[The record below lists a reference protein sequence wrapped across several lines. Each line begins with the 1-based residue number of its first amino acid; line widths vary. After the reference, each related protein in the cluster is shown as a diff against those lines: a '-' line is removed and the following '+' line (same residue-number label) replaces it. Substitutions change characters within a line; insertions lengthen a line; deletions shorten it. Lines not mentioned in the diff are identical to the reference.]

1 MTARHICILGGSGFV
16 GRHLLA
22 RFRLDGHRLKILTR
36 TERTRARLF
45 RQISAEAVVTDVHD
59 PAALEREFAGCDT
72 VINLI
77 GILNER
83 GHDGSEFQRV
93 HAELPRRIAQ
103 AARAAGV
110 TRVLHMSALGA
121 APDAPSLY
129 LKTKSAGNAALTQA
143 LGDAVPWTLFMP
155 SVIFGPGDG
164 LTCRF
169 AFLLKFLPFVFPL
182 ACPQARF
189 APVYVGDV
197 VEAFARS
204 LDDARTHSQ
213 EYELCGPEVF
223 TLQQIVELTART
235 AQLRRKIIPLPDALS
250 RLQAEIMEYLPGK
263 PFSRDNYLSTRQDSV
278 CDGKRPGL
286 QVLGIEPTPMSK
298 VVPTYLS
305 G

>member
-1 MTARHICILGGSGFV
+1 MSARHICILGGSGFV

-22 RFRLDGHRLKILTR
+22 RLRLDGHRLKILTR
-36 TERTRARLF
+36 SERTSARLF
-45 RQISAEAVVTDVHD
+45 RQISAEAVVIDVYNQ
-59 PAALEREFAGCDT
+59 ALLEQQFAGCDT

-93 HAELPRRIAQ
+93 HAALPAGIAR
-103 AARAAGV
+103 AAQAAGV
-110 TRVLHMSALGA
+110 TRLLHMSALGA

-129 LKTKSAGNAALTQA
+129 LQTKSMGNDALTQVLGNA
-143 LGDAVPWTLFMP
+143 LAWTIFKP

-169 AFLLKFLPFVFPL
+169 QALLKITPFVFPL

-204 LDDARTHSQ
+204 LDDARSHGQ
-213 EYELCGPEVF
+213 YYELCGADLF
-223 TLQQIVELTART
+223 TLQEIVELTAHT
-235 AQLRRKIIPLPDALS
+235 ARLKRKIIPLSDRLS

-278 CDGKRPGL
+278 CSGKLAGL
-286 QVLGIEPTPMSK
+286 GALGVEPTPMNK
-298 VVPTYLS
+298 AVATYLA
-305 G
+305 